1 MGVIF
6 NPDEQDVVGEL
17 MNLGVG
23 HAAGAFSR
31 LVNDEVLLSVPDV
44 SFVAFS
50 EAEKVFSAAVPDIL
64 AGVKQSFSGFIGG
77 SAALLFPEDRSL
89 ELVRAIIG
97 EDLPAEEI
105 SELEQ
110 ETLAEVGNIIL
121 NNCLATIANVL
132 QDEIQTSLPET
143 YAGGTR
149 GFLEF
154 LCADTVAKDPA
165 DENHGGGS
173 LLMLVQIDFSLKRR
187 AIQGFLAFA
196 IDLRSAESFRQRINA
211 YLDSLA

>member
-1 MGVIF
+1 MTILF
-6 NPDEQDVVGEL
+6 SPDEQDVVGEL

-23 HAAGAFSR
+23 RAAGAFSR
-31 LVNDEVLLSVPDV
+31 LVNDEVLLSVPEV
-44 SFVAFS
+44 SFVGLA
-50 EAEKVFSAAVPDIL
+50 EAEKVFASTVPDIL

-154 LCADTVAKDPA
+154 LCNGALDVST
-165 DENHGGGS
+165 GGEGSGS

-196 IDLRSAESFRQRINA
+196 IDLRAAESFRQHINA